1 MTFCTRLEPQDSL
14 SPLSLLFL
22 FAKTLLRLW
31 MKEDCDDGIVVRSSP
46 LHERGIETIFPGDRE
61 VTPIGE
67 ARLY

>member
-31 MKEDCDDGIVVRSSP
+31 MKEDCDDGIVVRPSP
-46 LHERGIETIFPGDRE
+46 HERGIETIFPVDRE